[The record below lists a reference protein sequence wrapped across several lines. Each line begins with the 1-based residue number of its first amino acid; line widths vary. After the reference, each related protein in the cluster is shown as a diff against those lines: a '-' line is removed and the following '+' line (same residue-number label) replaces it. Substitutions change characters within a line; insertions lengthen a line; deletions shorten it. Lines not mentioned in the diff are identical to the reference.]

1 MIDYTVMLQIMYAI
15 VCLLATCYAGLVASM
30 WVEWFRKDIGA
41 PLLKEVILHSISLAT
56 VVVVIVGVYYLGMR

>member
-30 WVEWFRKDIGA
+30 WIEWFRKDIGA
-41 PLLKEVILHSISLAT
+41 PSLKEVILHSISLAT